1 MVEIKRKITPYNFS
15 ILVSNKKNQYIV
27 VHYVGAVSTAKNNAD
42 YYASKKLG
50 ASAHYYVD
58 EKEIWQGVEDEN
70 VSWHCGGGL
79 QGINGHTFHGKC
91 TNSNSIGIE
100 MCVKKDVR
108 GNWYFEENTVKNT
121 VDLIKMLM
129 AKHKI
134 PIDRV
139 IRHYDVTGKICPAP
153 LVDEAK
159 WSEFKN
165 KILANEGELTMT
177 QYEEL
182 KKELADLK
190 ARNKVLE
197 DVIGTIYKTVEE
209 IPEYYGYV
217 KGLVET
223 GKIKGVAK
231 DNLNLPEISARILT
245 IVSRDKDVDKNA

>member
-1 MVEIKRKITPYNFS
+1 MVEINKKLTPYNFT
-15 ILVSNKKNQYIV
+15 LMSNKKNQYIV
-27 VHYVGAVSTAKNNAD
+27 IHYVGAVSSAENNAV
-42 YYASKKLG
+42 YYAREKLTN
-50 ASAHYYVD
+50 SAHYFVD
-58 EKEIWQGVEDEN
+58 EKEIWQSVEDKDRA
-70 VSWHCGGGL
+70 WHCGGGL
-79 QGINGHTFHGKC
+79 QGVNGHTFYGKC

-100 MCVKKDVR
+100 MCVKKDAK

-121 VDLIKMLM
+121 VDLVKMLM
-129 AKHKI
+129 QKHNV
-134 PIDRV
+134 PISRV

-182 KKELADLK
+182 KKEINSLK
-190 ARNKVLE
+190 AENKALK
-197 DVIGTIYKTVEE
+197 DVIGTIYRTVDE

-231 DNLNLPEISARILT
+231 GNLNLPEISARILT
-245 IVSRDKDVDKNA
+245 IINRDKDVDKDA